1 LRYYPAP
8 QHPAY
13 IQGTSASKPAQH
25 PNTTNLYTKYSKKQ
39 HSTPTEHTCTQNRAE
54 AKQQKKTQKQN
65 NKTKEQKQN

>member
-25 PNTTNLYTKYSKKQ
+25 PTQQTF
-39 HSTPTEHTCTQNRAE
+39 TQNT
-54 AKQQKKTQKQN
+54 AKNSTAPQHNTHVHKTEQKQNNKKTTQKQN
-65 NKTKEQKQN
+65 NKTKE